1 MTHQIGLAVPAQTSD
16 AAIASGPQDA
26 QVGPLTYPVVEAIA
40 LQPPN
45 QSNTPRRPDSHP
57 HLLSQP
63 PTADGLSQGHSGE
76 EAAPVTTEVVL

>member
-1 MTHQIGLAVPAQTSD
+1 MTHRIGLAVPAQTSD

-26 QVGPLTYPVVEAIA
+26 RVGPLTYPVVEAIA

-45 QSNTPRRPDSHP
+45 QSNTPQKPDSHP
-57 HLLSQP
+57 HLLSRP
-63 PTADGLSQGHSGE
+63 PTADGPTQGRLEE